1 MKITYILR
9 YKLSNRN
16 GEIMDK
22 NDDLL
27 KSKDERIAHLEKII
41 IELTESKQQNAATLA
56 ESYRSSPYA
65 RYENGFKLSSI
76 FTGFKNILIIILLL
90 FVLGFGAIWLING
103 NVFKKSS
110 VTFVEHVQELST
122 LATAEAQT
130 KTVLNIEDNKIF
142 GKKIPLPIPG
152 TKREILLI
160 VPATVLA
167 GVDLTEVTEDDMK
180 ISEETKEIDITLPH
194 AKLIQEPSLQMD
206 KIITYVD
213 GGIFNDEVDWNEG
226 FELADSAQQKVKKE
240 VISAGLLT
248 TAEKNADKALTEF
261 FKNMG
266 YKVNIT
272 YK

>member
-1 MKITYILR
+1 
-9 YKLSNRN
+9 
-16 GEIMDK
+16 MDK
-22 NDDLL
+22 NEDLL
-27 KSKDERIAHLEKII
+27 KTKDDRIAHLEKLIV
-41 IELTESKQQNAATLA
+41 ELTEAKQQNAATLA
-56 ESYRSSPYA
+56 GSYRSKPYGTF
-65 RYENGFKLSSI
+65 ESGFKLSSL
-76 FTGFKNILIIILLL
+76 FSWFKNILIIILILL
-90 FVLGFGAIWLING
+90 VLGLGAFWLLNG

-110 VTFVEHVQELST
+110 VTFVENVQELST

-130 KTVLNIEDNKIF
+130 KTVLNIVDNKIF

-167 GVDLTEVTEDDMK
+167 GVDLKEVTEEDLN
-180 ISEETKEIDITLPH
+180 INEETKEIDITLPH

-206 KIITYVD
+206 NIKTIVD
-213 GGIFNDEVDWNEG
+213 GGVFNDKVDWNEG
-226 FELADSAQQKVKKE
+226 FELAATAQDQVKKE

-248 TAEKNADKALTEF
+248 TAEKNADKALTQF

>member
-1 MKITYILR
+1 
-9 YKLSNRN
+9 
-16 GEIMDK
+16 MDK
-22 NDDLL
+22 NEDLL
-27 KSKDERIAHLEKII
+27 KTKDDRIAHLEKLIV
-41 IELTESKQQNAATLA
+41 ELTEAKQQNAATLA
-56 ESYRSSPYA
+56 GSYSSKPYETFES
-65 RYENGFKLSSI
+65 GFKLSSLFLWI
-76 FTGFKNILIIILLL
+76 KNILIIILILL
-90 FVLGFGAIWLING
+90 VLGLGAFWLLNG

-110 VTFVEHVQELST
+110 VTFVENVQELST

-130 KTVLNIEDNKIF
+130 KTVLNIVDNKIF
-142 GKKIPLPIPG
+142 GKKIPLPIIPG

-167 GVDLTEVTEDDMK
+167 GVDLNEVTEDDMK
-180 ISEETKEIDITLPH
+180 ISEDAKEIDITLPH

-206 KIITYVD
+206 KITTYVD
-213 GGIFNDEVDWNEG
+213 GGIFNDKVDWNEG
-226 FELADSAQQKVKKE
+226 YELAASAQEKVKKE

-248 TAEKNADKALTEF
+248 TAEKNADKALTQF

>member
-1 MKITYILR
+1 
-9 YKLSNRN
+9 
-16 GEIMDK
+16 MDK

-27 KSKDERIAHLEKII
+27 RSKDERIAHLEKII

-56 ESYRSSPYA
+56 ESYRTSPYA
-65 RYENGFKLSSI
+65 RHENGFKLSSL
-76 FTGFKNILIIILLL
+76 FTKFKNILIITLILL
-90 FVLGFGAIWLING
+90 VLGLGAFWLLNG

-130 KTVLNIEDNKIF
+130 KTVINIEDKKIF
-142 GKKIPLPIPG
+142 GKKITLPITIPG

-167 GVDLTEVTEDDMK
+167 GVDLKEVTEKDLN
-180 ISEETKEIDITLPH
+180 INEETKEIDITLPH

-206 KIITYVD
+206 EITTYVD
-213 GGIFNDEVDWNEG
+213 GGIFNDKVDWNEG
-226 FELADSAQQKVKKE
+226 YELAASAQEKIKKE

-248 TAEKNADKALTEF
+248 TAEKNADKALTQF

>member
-1 MKITYILR
+1 
-9 YKLSNRN
+9 
-16 GEIMDK
+16 MDK

-65 RYENGFKLSSI
+65 KYEKGFKLSSL
-76 FTGFKNILIIILLL
+76 FSGFKNILIIILLL
-90 FVLGFGAIWLING
+90 FVLGFGAISLINS

-110 VTFVEHVQELST
+110 VFVENVQELST

-130 KTVLNIEDNKIF
+130 KTVLNIKDNKFF

-167 GVDLTEVTEDDMK
+167 GVDLNEVTEDDMK
-180 ISEETKEIDITLPH
+180 ISEDTKEIDITLPH

-206 KIITYVD
+206 KITTYVD

-226 FELADSAQQKVKKE
+226 FELAASAQQKVKEE

-248 TAEKNADKALTEF
+248 TAEKNADKALTQF